1 MTSCCINF
9 PFFTIIQTI
18 LLCLAI
24 SAATA
29 PCCPASPGQ
38 TPVRS
43 LASLGRRLMHQVCLL
58 QLQDPPFRG
67 SPLLPTSFASPWPP
81 VTQTQ
86 ALLISQPQMSPSVM
100 QNKHPC
106 PQVTIRLRTR
116 ISRRPRL
123 RGDVTG
129 VSSYWTQVAIA
140 QCKGHGK
147 LWQVGGRN
155 WLASG
160 WPQVRLHAK
169 HLKPQSLWVYI
180 ENNSWPHPPAKVTP
194 PNAMASPQED
204 KYLHL
209 NFAGGDIPP
218 TPLQLFTI
226 DYNSSWSHVD
236 PLDEGPLNTRGWCVS
251 NIPLPA
257 SKERSQNLC

>member
-1 MTSCCINF
+1 MLCILRLKAQVEYHTCLAFMWASGDLNSGPKAHTANALTPEPSSQHTHWVSDSVLRCLSAAMTSCCINF
-9 PFFTIIQTI
+9 PFLTVIQTI

-43 LASLGRRLMHQVCLL
+43 LANLGRRLMHQVCLL

-67 SPLLPTSFASPWPP
+67 SPLLPASFASPWPP

-116 ISRRPRL
+116 ISRCPRL
-123 RGDVTG
+123 RGDVAG
-129 VSSYWTQVAIA
+129 VSSY
-140 QCKGHGK
+140 
-147 LWQVGGRN
+147 
-155 WLASG
+155 
-160 WPQVRLHAK
+160 
-169 HLKPQSLWVYI
+169 
-180 ENNSWPHPPAKVTP
+180 
-194 PNAMASPQED
+194 
-204 KYLHL
+204 
-209 NFAGGDIPP
+209 
-218 TPLQLFTI
+218 
-226 DYNSSWSHVD
+226 
-236 PLDEGPLNTRGWCVS
+236 
-251 NIPLPA
+251 
-257 SKERSQNLC
+257 